1 MKAKYILLVI
11 ALASVFGACRREE
24 KDLFDDSAAVRAQK
38 ALDNARDVLTAPAN
52 GWEMLYFPNPE
63 SGGYSVLIKFDA
75 KGNVFV
81 ASRNPQTTAN
91 KYMTDGNSTWVV
103 VSDYGPILSFDTYNN
118 VMHKW
123 ADPDPNPNS
132 RNTDYERGD
141 GYLGDYEFL
150 ILEATPE
157 KVRLKGKKH
166 GAYCILYPL
175 KVGLDWIEYFN
186 QVYVYRDLL
195 VTGNDGTAFKY
206 TTPGSEKKVVY
217 NAGRMDEDYER
228 GLIYPFVIRPN
239 LVTFYNT
246 GMPAQGGNAINFKIN
261 SEMTALECVDNGIS
275 ARFESAMTI
284 AEILN
289 AKLDNHIQWT
299 IDKKDMGE
307 SSKAAYDVIA
317 NALKSSGGSLRK
329 ITIQRID
336 STYQDPEAEGEPEV
350 VTKIDRINIEFNGSN
365 GLTQAFFVMDFTLN
379 GTQLSYSYKYPSGE
393 DKNPMY
399 ASEFLQRAG
408 GGVGKEDVGLERLKA
423 LITGEFNVTS
433 ASGSTLNAKQLYLIG
448 TNDSNKRIKISA
460 Q

>member
-1 MKAKYILLVI
+1 
-11 ALASVFGACRREE
+11 
-24 KDLFDDSAAVRAQK
+24 
-38 ALDNARDVLTAPAN
+38 
-52 GWEMLYFPNPE
+52 
-63 SGGYSVLIKFDA
+63 
-75 KGNVFV
+75 
-81 ASRNPQTTAN
+81 
-91 KYMTDGNSTWVV
+91 
-103 VSDYGPILSFDTYNN
+103 
-118 VMHKW
+118 
-123 ADPDPNPNS
+123 
-132 RNTDYERGD
+132 
-141 GYLGDYEFL
+141 
-150 ILEATPE
+150 
-157 KVRLKGKKH
+157 
-166 GAYCILYPL
+166 
-175 KVGLDWIEYFN
+175 
-186 QVYVYRDLL
+186 VYVYRDLL

-261 SEMTALECVDNGIS
+261 SEMTALECVDAGIS

-299 IDKKDMGE
+299 VDKKDMGE

-336 STYQDPEAEGEPEV
+336 STYKDPEAEGEPEV

-379 GTQLSYSYKYPSGE
+379 GTQLSYSYKYPSVEGQ
-393 DKNPMY
+393 NPMY

-448 TNDSNKRIKISA
+448 TNDTNKRIKISA